1 MSNRL
6 NITKKS
12 LTDFKEKINDM
23 TLTELEKE
31 LEIIKQRDESDNIDR
46 SNWDN
51 WIKDL
56 KEKEKLISDKHLKA
70 LGLT

>member
-1 MSNRL
+1 MA
-6 NITKKS
+6 
-12 LTDFKEKINDM
+12 
-23 TLTELEKE
+23 ELEKE